1 MFFDQTFI
9 NNLRSRVSIAD
20 VVSTFVRLRPKGKGE
35 FTGLCPFHQEKT
47 PSFTVSDAK
56 GFYHCFGCGVHGDVI
71 KFVME
76 QRGLSYPEAIK
87 DLAAQA
93 GLALPK
99 FSKESVQ
106 QQKRIDDSY
115 EVMELAAKWFESNL
129 HQTNAI
135 EARRYLKE
143 RGLTEETI
151 KKFRIGF
158 APDNRDSL
166 NSYLKNEGVVQN
178 LILANGLV
186 GEAEGTRQIY
196 DRFRGRIIFPIF
208 DSGGKVIAFG
218 GRILDN
224 TKEVAKYLNSSE
236 TDLFKKSYV
245 LYGYNFARDKA
256 YKKEQI
262 IIVEGYMDV
271 IAMHQAGFDNTV
283 APLGTAVTEFHMQ
296 HLWKICKDPVFCL
309 DGDNAGLR
317 ASKKTAENY
326 IAILEPGYSMK
337 FAFLKEQKDP
347 DEVIK
352 VKGVKAMENI
362 INSATNLADFIW
374 EQSLRDA
381 NPTTPEKKA
390 EFAENL
396 FEIAKSIKNT
406 TVGRFYQEDFKKRVN
421 DFMYANKK
429 KGSNIIAFPKMN
441 LPPTQ
446 VKTSIN
452 QDVIESIKEKIIV
465 FSTLYP
471 KIFIDSQKEEFLGNL
486 SSKNKNLENICSL
499 VIEFLSYS
507 SPEGVNYKGFEN
519 YLIEKGHDSQLNY
532 LQNTSLKEEF
542 RHCTTEQ
549 DINLAW
555 GYLLSEFYLI
565 LAEREMDI
573 FFSENKNDDN
583 KFINL
588 QSQINAL
595 RKERDYNRR
604 VFEESTSNEI

>member
-9 NNLRSRVSIAD
+9 NNLRSRTSIAD
-20 VVSTFVRLRPKGKGE
+20 VISSFMRLKPKGKGE

-56 GFYHCFGCGVHGDVI
+56 GFYHCFGCGAHGDVI

-93 GLALPK
+93 GLALPV
-99 FSKESVQ
+99 FSKETVQ

-115 EVMELAAKWFESNL
+115 EVMELATKWFESNL
-129 HQTNAI
+129 HQTNAV
-135 EARRYLKE
+135 EARRYLKD

-158 APDNRDSL
+158 APDNRDGL
-166 NSYLKNEGVVQN
+166 NSYLKNEGVEQN

-224 TKEVAKYLNSSE
+224 NKEVAKYLNSPE

-283 APLGTAVTEFHMQ
+283 APLGTAVTEFHLQ

-309 DGDNAGLR
+309 DGDSAGLR

-326 IAILEPGYSMK
+326 IALLEPGYSMK
-337 FAFLKEQKDP
+337 FAFLVDGKDP
-347 DEVIK
+347 DEVIRA
-352 VKGVKAMENI
+352 KGTKSMENI
-362 INSATNLADFIW
+362 ISSATGLADFIW
-374 EQSLRDA
+374 NQNLREA

-396 FEIAKSIKNT
+396 YEIAKSIKNA
-406 TVGRFYQEDFKKRVN
+406 TVSRFYQDEFKKRVN
-421 DFMYANKK
+421 EFIYGRK
-429 KGSNIIAFPKMN
+429 KGSNVISFPKMN
-441 LPPTQ
+441 LPPAQ
-446 VKTSIN
+446 PKSLIGQN
-452 QDVIESIKEKIIV
+452 VIETLKEKIIV
-465 FSTLYP
+465 FAAFNP
-471 KIFIDSQKEEFLGNL
+471 GIFNDSQKEEFLGNL
-486 SSKNKNLENICSL
+486 STKNKNLENLCGL
-499 VIEFLSYS
+499 VIDFLSCS
-507 SPEGVNYKGFEN
+507 SPEGINYEGFKN
-519 YLIEKGHDSQLNY
+519 YLTEQGHESQLNY
-532 LQNTSLKEEF
+532 LESTSLKDEF
-542 RHCTTEQ
+542 RNCTTRQ
-549 DINLAW
+549 DLDLAW
-555 GYLLSEFYLI
+555 GYLLSEFYLNM
-565 LAEREMDI
+565 AERELDV
-573 FFSENKNDDN
+573 FFNENKNDDD
-583 KFINL
+583 KFMNL
-588 QSQINAL
+588 QRQINEL
-595 RKERDYNRR
+595 RKERDHNRR
-604 VFEESTSNEI
+604 IFEEFIIKDN